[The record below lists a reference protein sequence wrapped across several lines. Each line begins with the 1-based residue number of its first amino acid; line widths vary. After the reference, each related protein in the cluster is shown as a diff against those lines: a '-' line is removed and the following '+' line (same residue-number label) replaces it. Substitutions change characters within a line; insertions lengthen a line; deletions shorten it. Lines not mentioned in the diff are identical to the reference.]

1 MPLRWRVKKPVKRPK
16 RNSGGSVLVGIGL
29 FLASLLDP
37 KTKVQTELIDRR
49 QNRERTEPGKEN
61 A

>member
-1 MPLRWRVKKPVKRPK
+1 MPLARLKGKPPKRPK

-29 FLASLLDP
+29 FMASLLDP
-37 KTKVQTELIDRR
+37 KTKVQTELIDRK
-49 QNRERTEPGKEN
+49 QSRERTEPGKEN